1 MPNHLKRDCRHPA
14 GSSLLLALIIV
25 SILSVVALAIVQM
38 GSIENDATGA
48 KRRFDHSIGCAD
60 AARDLLMSQFHTY
73 GVSPTQVTLSQVV
86 GDQIMSSGHYDQL
99 NVTSVVAASGY
110 SSWAGGGANDISNRI
125 ARAGLGGQVYRMTV
139 VCSSSAS
146 LNPATQQSEVEFVVR
161 FGL

>member
-1 MPNHLKRDCRHPA
+1 MPTLLDQNRGTPR
-14 GSSLLLALIIV
+14 GSSLLPALIII
-25 SILSVVALAIVQM
+25 SILSVVVVGIVRL
-38 GSIENDATGA
+38 GSTENDAVGA

-60 AARDLLMSQFHTY
+60 AARDLLMSQFLTY

-139 VCSSSAS
+139 VCKRTG
-146 LNPATQQSEVEFVVR
+146 LCEFQ
-161 FGL
+161 FPSP

>member
-1 MPNHLKRDCRHPA
+1 M
-14 GSSLLLALIIV
+14 V
-25 SILSVVALAIVQM
+25 SILSVVALVIVQM
-38 GSIENDATGA
+38 GSTENDATGA

-99 NVTSVVAASGY
+99 NVTSVVAATGY
-110 SSWAGGGANDISNRI
+110 SSWAGGANDISNRI